1 MKEGMRM
8 SSVIDMIIL
17 EHVKSQYPDLRLIDT
32 KDKNIVE
39 LVKIVSGIIDGSNE
53 TNSDDILDDDGF
65 SVASLDKYLNP
76 KSRDTDDIQMRPGK
90 PVAFP

>member
-1 MKEGMRM
+1 MN
-8 SSVIDMIIL
+8 SVTDMIIL
-17 EHVKSQYPDLRLIDT
+17 EYVKSQYPDLRLIDA

-53 TNSDDILDDDGF
+53 TNRDDILDDGF
-65 SVASLDKYLNP
+65 CVASLDKYLNP